1 MRQNIRRH
9 LVRVTLYLC
18 QKGRAKPQAEIRAPT
33 QQLAAAWRR
42 DRTHA
47 GAASGEEEDG
57 VARHPLGFVTN
68 GSFDELRGH
77 AVALGF
83 CAAGDLFSLPVETA
97 GGAVLV
103 AVRNASSRHFRLALA
118 SVCCERH

>member
-1 MRQNIRRH
+1 MHVPQLFAFAGRW
-9 LVRVTLYLC
+9 RV
-18 QKGRAKPQAEIRAPT
+18 PQH
-33 QQLAAAWRR
+33 WRR
-42 DRTHA
+42 P
-47 GAASGEEEDG
+47 EEDG